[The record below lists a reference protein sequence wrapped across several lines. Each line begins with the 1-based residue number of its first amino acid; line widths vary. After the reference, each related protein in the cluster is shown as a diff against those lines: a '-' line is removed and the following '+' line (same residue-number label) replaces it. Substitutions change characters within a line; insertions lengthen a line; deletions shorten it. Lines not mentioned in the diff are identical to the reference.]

1 MYIVKDKI
9 DFLQA
14 MFIYLRG
21 QVLRMT
27 LLRYMSIAF
36 LYGEKEKKVGMSFVR
51 LDYQDMSSPL
61 GYVVYIL

>member
-1 MYIVKDKI
+1 
-9 DFLQA
+9 
-14 MFIYLRG
+14 
-21 QVLRMT
+21 MT

-51 LDYQDMSSPL
+51 LDYQDMSFPL

>member
-1 MYIVKDKI
+1 M
-9 DFLQA
+9 L
-14 MFIYLRG
+14 IYLRG

-36 LYGEKEKKVGMSFVR
+36 SLWGEGKEGGMSFVR
-51 LDYQDMSSPL
+51 LDCQDMSRPL